1 MNQQSI
7 TPDTYTKF
15 KLRDLILLG
24 IFVAGAAF
32 TSGGLW
38 IQLSNHENIGHPIY
52 NKDITEIKERLIR
65 IETLLK
71 DK

>member
-1 MNQQSI
+1 MNNSI
-7 TPDTYTKF
+7 SPETYTKF

-24 IFVAGAAF
+24 LFIAGAAF
-32 TSGGLW
+32 TAGGAW
-38 IQLSNHENIGHPIY
+38 ISLSLHEVSGHPQY
-52 NKDITEIKERLIR
+52 NRDIADIKERLIR

>member
-1 MNQQSI
+1 MNNTIS
-7 TPDTYTKF
+7 PETYTRF

-24 IFVAGAAF
+24 LFVAGAAF

-38 IQLSNHENIGHPIY
+38 IRLDGHEANGHPQY
-52 NKDITEIKERLIR
+52 NKDIAEIKERLIR

-71 DK
+71 EK